1 MRLVALL
8 FLSMITSNCLGQ
20 TASIVLPKTI
30 TAGELTRF
38 DAKYDGDSISWSIYP
53 PTRYSDAL
61 DRQTLV
67 PFAEFV
73 PKSGVEYMVTLWA
86 FKNVDGKALNAK
98 QEYVFK
104 AGPSP
109 PIPPVPPG
117 PDPDPDPEP
126 DNLSETAKKVRDWA
140 KAVGNKTE
148 AKKIAAN
155 YAGINAS
162 IAAGAYNNLDFSV
175 AKGKIVSD
183 LYTINHPISEANAA
197 WNTFFK
203 NLSGEMQSLDE
214 AGKIPN
220 LPSLLGILK
229 SVQEGLEAVQ

>member
-8 FLSMITSNCLGQ
+8 LLSLITSNCLAQ
-20 TASIVLPKTI
+20 TAKILPPENPV
-30 TAGELTRF
+30 AGEMVRF
-38 DAKYDGDSISWSIYP
+38 NAEFEGDDIDWLVYP
-53 PTRYSDAL
+53 PVRYSDAI
-61 DRQTLV
+61 DRATKAY
-67 PFAEFV
+67 FIEFV
-73 PKSGVEYMVTLWA
+73 PKPGIDYLIQLDAYKVVE
-86 FKNVDGKALNAK
+86 GKFSK
-98 QEYVFK
+98 VKDQKIFRIGK
-104 AGPSP
+104 
-109 PIPPVPPG
+109 PIPPGPD

-140 KAVGNKTE
+140 KIVGNKTE

-162 IAAGAYNNLDFSV
+162 IAAGAYNNLDFAI

-183 LYTINHPISEANAA
+183 LYTINHPISEANQA

>member
-8 FLSMITSNCLGQ
+8 FLSLITSNCPGQ
-20 TASIVLPKTI
+20 TAKILPPENPI
-30 TAGELTRF
+30 AGEMVRF
-38 DAKYDGDSISWSIYP
+38 NAEFEGDDIDWLVYP
-53 PTRYSDAL
+53 PVRYSDAI
-61 DRQTLV
+61 DRATKAY
-67 PFAEFV
+67 FIEFV
-73 PKSGVEYMVTLWA
+73 PKPGVDYLIQLDAYKVVE
-86 FKNVDGKALNAK
+86 GKFSK
-98 QEYVFK
+98 VKDQKIFRIGK
-104 AGPSP
+104 PPGPDP
-109 PIPPVPPG
+109 NPPG

-162 IAAGAYNNLDFSV
+162 IAGGAYNTLDFAV
-175 AKGKIVSD
+175 AKARVVSD
-183 LYTINHPISEANAA
+183 LYAINHPISEANAA